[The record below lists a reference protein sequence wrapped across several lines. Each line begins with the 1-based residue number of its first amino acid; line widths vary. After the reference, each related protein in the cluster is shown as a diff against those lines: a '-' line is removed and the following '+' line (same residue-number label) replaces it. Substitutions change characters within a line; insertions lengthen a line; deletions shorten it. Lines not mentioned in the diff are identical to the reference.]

1 MYSVGA
7 YYLAKIIIE
16 FPMTIVTSILYAV
29 ILYFK
34 IGLTIAAEQFFYF
47 FLILFL
53 ITNCATSFGYFMSSI
68 FNKEE
73 TAVQLSPIVV
83 MPLILFGGQFANSGN
98 IQAWISWFQYVSPI
112 RYGFEAFVD
121 NEFNSRVYN
130 STAILQSLT
139 SNATVTIV
147 NAFANN

>member
-7 YYLAKIIIE
+7 YYLGKIIIE
-16 FPMTIVTSILYAV
+16 FPMTIVTSMLYSV

-53 ITNCATSFGYFMSSI
+53 ISNCATSFGYFMSSI

-73 TAVQLSPIVV
+73 TAVLLSPIVV
-83 MPLILFGGQFANSGN
+83 MPLILFGG
-98 IQAWISWFQYVSPI
+98 
-112 RYGFEAFVD
+112 
-121 NEFNSRVYN
+121 
-130 STAILQSLT
+130 
-139 SNATVTIV
+139 
-147 NAFANN
+147 